1 MKPLLALVF
10 LLPALALGQA
20 TSDVIL
26 TLDFENVVGYVLDPA
41 ESPMWMSSSAK
52 VPDVPSSYI
61 LTLKNYFQ
69 LADLVA
75 VNGKPAKGTG
85 VWWAL
90 WTRFPSSPAAA
101 PAPKRPIADI
111 VRNTIGEMMIEVHDP
126 EKGQVGTLA
135 GLAMAAGAAPPGAP
149 PDTTLGNLA
158 ITGGTG
164 IWCGIRGQG
173 ASISSSGVRTITV
186 VEDPAYRR
194 VNGGGKTR
202 MAVTLNSVALPAVV
216 AAYHEDFSPV
226 SASSPAH
233 PGEKLVLAVKGLGP
247 TNPTLVPGK
256 TFDSEKLATVTSP
269 VTAMMSDLPA
279 PVSNAI
285 GWPGTNDTYRVDVTV
300 PGVAPGTAGTALTVA
315 WMQGPEF
322 KIPVK

>member
-1 MKPLLALVF
+1 MKHLLALVL

-52 VPDVPSSYI
+52 VPNVPSNYI
-61 LTLKNYFQ
+61 LTLKDYFQ

-75 VNGKPAKGTG
+75 VNGKPAKGTA
-85 VWWAL
+85 VWWGL
-90 WTRFPSSPAAA
+90 WTRFLA
-101 PAPKRPIADI
+101 PATPTAKRPIADI
-111 VRNTIGEMMIEVHDP
+111 LRNVIGEIMIEVHDP

-135 GLAMAAGAAPPGAP
+135 ALVLSPGAVPPGSP
-149 PDTTLGNLA
+149 PGTLFGNFA

-164 IWCGIRGQG
+164 IWSGVRGQAAG
-173 ASISSSGVRTITV
+173 VSSSGVRTITA

-194 VNGGGKTR
+194 VNGGGKWR
-202 MAVTLNSVALPAVV
+202 FAVTLNSVALPTIV
-216 AAYHEDFSPV
+216 AAYHGDFSPV

-233 PGEKLVLAVKGLGP
+233 PGETLVLAVKGLGP

-256 TFDSEKLATVTSP
+256 TFDSEKLAAVTSP
-269 VTAMMSDLPA
+269 VTAMMNDLPA
-279 PVSNAI
+279 PVSNAV

-300 PGVAPGTAGTALTVA
+300 PGVAPGTAGAALTVA

>member
-1 MKPLLALVF
+1 MKHLLALVL

-20 TSDVIL
+20 TSDVVL

-41 ESPMWMSSSAK
+41 ESPLWMSSAAK
-52 VPDVPSSYI
+52 VPEVPSSYI

-85 VWWAL
+85 VWWGF
-90 WTRFPSSPAAA
+90 WTRFLA
-101 PAPKRPIADI
+101 PATPTAKRPIADI
-111 VRNTIGEMMIEVHDP
+111 VRNTIGEGMIEVHDP

-135 GLAMAAGAAPPGAP
+135 VLFLGGAGAAPPGTP
-149 PDTTLGNLA
+149 PGTTLGNSA

-164 IWCGIRGQG
+164 IW
-173 ASISSSGVRTITV
+173 SGVRGQAGSVSSSDIRTITA

-194 VNGGGKTR
+194 VNGGGKWR
-202 MAVTLNSVALPAVV
+202 IAVTLNSVALPTVV
-216 AAYHEDFSPV
+216 AAYHGDFSPV

-233 PGEKLVLAVKGLGP
+233 PGETLVLAVKGLGP
-247 TNPTLVPGK
+247 TTPTLVPGK
-256 TFDSEKLATVTSP
+256 TFDSEKLAAVTSP
-269 VTAMMSDLPA
+269 VTAMMNDLPA
-279 PVSNAI
+279 PVSNAV

-300 PGVAPGTAGTALTVA
+300 PGVAPGTAGAALTVA